1 MLRGVDAFA
10 REGRE
15 EALRKNLF
23 VAHYPKHIRDGI
35 EILDSLGS

>member
-10 REGRE
+10 REGRD

-23 VAHYPKHIRDGI
+23 VTHCP
-35 EILDSLGS
+35 

>member
-10 REGRE
+10 REGRH

-23 VAHYPKHIRDGI
+23 VTHCP
-35 EILDSLGS
+35 